1 MDLTDNSS
9 GIKRELGKTAP
20 NLMAQSKPVVKVGKI
35 QQRILL
41 IRGEKVIV
49 DADLAEFYGVPTKA
63 LNQAVRRNMDRFPA
77 DFMFQ
82 LNKNEKTE
90 VVTNCDHLSKLKFSP
105 VNPLVFTEHGALM
118 AASIL
123 NSARAVDV
131 SLFIVRAFV
140 ALRRTISEHKELAR
154 KLTKLERKLAD
165 HDDQIIAIIEAIKKL
180 SSPQPVP

>member
-1 MDLTDNSS
+1 
-9 GIKRELGKTAP
+9 
-20 NLMAQSKPVVKVGKI
+20 MAKSKSVVNVGKI
-35 QQRILL
+35 QKRILL
-41 IRGEKVIV
+41 IRFEKVIV

-82 LNKNEKTE
+82 LNKNEKME
-90 VVTNCDHLSKLKFSP
+90 VVTNCDDLNKLKFSP
-105 VNPLVFTEHGALM
+105 VNPSVFTEHGALM

-123 NSARAVDV
+123 TSNRAVDV

-154 KLTKLERKLAD
+154 KITRLERKLAD
-165 HDDQIIAIIEAIKKL
+165 HDDQIIAIIEALKKL
-180 SSPQPVP
+180 SGPQPVPKKRRIGFHSE

>member
-1 MDLTDNSS
+1 MT
-9 GIKRELGKTAP
+9 K
-20 NLMAQSKPVVKVGKI
+20 SKSVVKVGKI

-49 DADLAEFYGVPTKA
+49 DADLAEFYGVPTKV

-82 LNKNEKTE
+82 LNKNEKLE
-90 VVTNCDHLSKLKFSP
+90 VVTNCDHLNKLKYSP
-105 VNPLVFTEHGALM
+105 VNPLVFSEHGALM

-123 NSARAVDV
+123 NSARAVEI

-140 ALRRTISEHKELAR
+140 ALRSVISEHKELAR
-154 KLTKLERKLAD
+154 KITQLERKLAD
-165 HDDQIIAIIEAIKKL
+165 HDDQIIAIIQAIKEL
-180 SSPQPVP
+180 SGPQPVPKKRRIGFHSK

>member
-1 MDLTDNSS
+1 MAKL
-9 GIKRELGKTAP
+9 KT
-20 NLMAQSKPVVKVGKI
+20 VVKVGTI

-49 DADLAEFYGVPTKA
+49 DTDLAEFYGVPTKA

-90 VVTNCDHLSKLKFSP
+90 VVTNCDHLKKLKYSP
-105 VNPLVFTEHGALM
+105 VNPLVFTEHGAIM

-123 NSARAVDV
+123 NSARAVEV

-140 ALRRTISEHKELAR
+140 ALRRAISEYKELTR
-154 KLTKLERKLAD
+154 MVTQLERKLAD
-165 HDDQIIAIIEAIKKL
+165 HDDQIIAIIQAIKEL
-180 SSPQPVP
+180 SGPQPVPKKRRIGFHSE

>member
-1 MDLTDNSS
+1 
-9 GIKRELGKTAP
+9 
-20 NLMAQSKPVVKVGKI
+20 MAKSKSIVKVGKI
-35 QQRILL
+35 QKRILL

-49 DADLAEFYGVPTKA
+49 DADLAEFYAVPTKV

-82 LNKNEKTE
+82 LNKNEKLE
-90 VVTNCDHLSKLKFSP
+90 VVTNCDHLNKLKYSP

-123 NSARAVDV
+123 NSARAVEV

-140 ALRRTISEHKELAR
+140 ALRRAISEHKELAR
-154 KLTKLERKLAD
+154 KITQLERKLAD
-165 HDDQIIAIIEAIKKL
+165 HDDQIIAIIQAIKEL
-180 SSPQPVP
+180 SGPQPVPKKRRIGFHSK

>member
-1 MDLTDNSS
+1 
-9 GIKRELGKTAP
+9 
-20 NLMAQSKPVVKVGKI
+20 MAESKPVVKVGKI

-63 LNQAVRRNMDRFPA
+63 LNQAVRRNTDRFPA

-90 VVTNCDHLSKLKFSP
+90 VVTNCDHLQKLKFSP

-123 NSARAVDV
+123 NSARAVEV

-140 ALRRTISEHKELAR
+140 ALRRMISEHKELAR
-154 KLTKLERKLAD
+154 EIAQLERKLAD
-165 HDDQIIAIIEAIKKL
+165 HDDQIIAIIQAIKEL
-180 SSPQPVP
+180 SGPQPVPEKRRIGFHSK

>member
-1 MDLTDNSS
+1 MR
-9 GIKRELGKTAP
+9 K
-20 NLMAQSKPVVKVGKI
+20 SKPVVKVGTI

-41 IRGEKVIV
+41 IRGEKVII

-82 LNKNEKTE
+82 LNKNEKME
-90 VVTNCDHLSKLKFSP
+90 VVTNCDHLKKLKYSP

-123 NSARAVDV
+123 NSARAVAV

-154 KLTKLERKLAD
+154 KITQLERKLID
-165 HDDQIIAIIEAIKKL
+165 HDDQIIAIIQAINKL
-180 SSPQPVP
+180 SGPQPVPKKRRIGFHSE

>member
-1 MDLTDNSS
+1 
-9 GIKRELGKTAP
+9 
-20 NLMAQSKPVVKVGKI
+20 MAKSKSIVKVGKI

-82 LNKNEKTE
+82 LNKNEKLE
-90 VVTNCDHLSKLKFSP
+90 VVTNCDHLNKLKYSP

-123 NSARAVDV
+123 NSARAVEV

-140 ALRRTISEHKELAR
+140 ALRRAISEHKELAR
-154 KLTKLERKLAD
+154 KITQLERKLAD
-165 HDDQIIAIIEAIKKL
+165 HDDQIIAIIQAIKEL
-180 SSPQPVP
+180 SGPQPVPKKRRIGFHSK

>member
-1 MDLTDNSS
+1 
-9 GIKRELGKTAP
+9 
-20 NLMAQSKPVVKVGKI
+20 MAKSKPVVKVGKI

-63 LNQAVRRNMDRFPA
+63 LNQAVRRNIERFPA

-82 LNKNEKTE
+82 LNKNEKIE
-90 VVTNCDHLSKLKFSP
+90 VVTNCDHLEKLKYSP

-123 NSARAVDV
+123 NSASAVEV

-140 ALRRTISEHKELAR
+140 ALRRAISEHKELAR
-154 KLTKLERKLAD
+154 KITQLERKLAD

-180 SSPQPVP
+180 SGPQPVPKKRRIGFHSE

>member
-1 MDLTDNSS
+1 MR
-9 GIKRELGKTAP
+9 K
-20 NLMAQSKPVVKVGKI
+20 SKPVVKVGTI

-82 LNKNEKTE
+82 LNKDEKME
-90 VVTNCDHLSKLKFSP
+90 VVTNCDHLKKLKYSP

-123 NSARAVDV
+123 NSARAVAV

-154 KLTKLERKLAD
+154 KITQLERKLID
-165 HDDQIIAIIEAIKKL
+165 HDDQIIAIIQAINKL
-180 SSPQPVP
+180 SGPQPVPKKRRIGFHSE

>member
-1 MDLTDNSS
+1 MTD
-9 GIKRELGKTAP
+9 
-20 NLMAQSKPVVKVGKI
+20 SKPVVKVGKI

-41 IRGEKVIV
+41 IRSEKVIV

-63 LNQAVRRNMDRFPA
+63 LNQAVRRNIDRFPA

-90 VVTNCDHLSKLKFSP
+90 VVTNCDHLKQLKYSP

-154 KLTKLERKLAD
+154 EIEQLERKLAD

-180 SSPQPVP
+180 SGPQPVPKKRRIGFHSE

>member
-1 MDLTDNSS
+1 
-9 GIKRELGKTAP
+9 
-20 NLMAQSKPVVKVGKI
+20 MAQSKPVVKVGKI

-123 NSARAVDV
+123 NSVRAVDV

-140 ALRRTISEHKELAR
+140 ALRRAISEHKELAR
-154 KLTKLERKLAD
+154 KLTRLERKLAD

-180 SSPQPVP
+180 SSPQPVPKKRRIGFHSE

>member
-1 MDLTDNSS
+1 
-9 GIKRELGKTAP
+9 
-20 NLMAQSKPVVKVGKI
+20 MAESKPVVKVGKI

-63 LNQAVRRNMDRFPA
+63 LNQAVRRNTDRFPA

-82 LNKNEKTE
+82 LKKNEKTE
-90 VVTNCDHLSKLKFSP
+90 VVTNCDHLQKLKFSP

-123 NSARAVDV
+123 NAARAVEV

-140 ALRRTISEHKELAR
+140 ALRRIISEHKELAR
-154 KLTKLERKLAD
+154 EIAQLERKLAD
-165 HDDQIIAIIEAIKKL
+165 HDDQIIAIIQAIKEL
-180 SSPQPVP
+180 SGPQPVPEKRCIGFHSK